1 MSEKPFRRVAAAKVA
16 EPELGDK
23 VHRATVRT
31 VEKRAHLVAEIPD
44 WESLRRRAR
53 ELRLDALDRR
63 EKLLDRLVRRLEERG
78 ASVTVAHSSEEACV
92 AIVRLA
98 RHTGG
103 EVIKSKSMASEEIG
117 LNAALEAA
125 GVTVTE
131 TDLGEWIVQQARQ
144 APSHITAPAIHL
156 SVEDVARIF
165 HERAGIPLPDWI
177 PPHPSPPPATSY
189 RPPATPEPVR
199 QSLARDLSLAAR
211 GILRERFLAARTGI
225 TGANFLVAESGTV
238 VLLEN
243 EGNIRLT
250 TCLPRRHIVLAG
262 VEKLVARDEDL
273 AVLLRLLPVSAT
285 AQRQSCYVSLLA
297 DRHPDLH
304 VVLLD
309 RGRTALAADRE
320 QRDLLTCIRCGACLN
335 VCPVYRC
342 VGGHAYGGAYAGP
355 IGALLLPHF
364 DGLERHPDLPFASSL
379 CGACSETCP
388 VGIPLHERLLELR
401 ARLVERGFAR
411 DLGWTMRRAASAM
424 RSPSRIAR
432 ALSLYRLVR
441 PLVGGLPVARRW
453 TAGRA
458 LPRPARET
466 FRQWWARRTD
476 RGRSQFSVLGQQP
489 EPAGTLNRNP
499 ESAAAQPRAE
509 ARGSVPEVPRGS
521 ETENRELKT
530 ENRVRRIAQNPID
543 AFASR
548 FADLGP
554 AGETA
559 FHHVA
564 TAAEATAIAGELLR
578 GAERRSVIVEGEEP
592 ERREYAF
599 GVTGAAALI
608 ADTGGVVLDLRRR
621 DLAVPSL
628 LVDTHVVVAHP
639 SRLVADLPAF
649 FRMRAEKRV
658 RGDWYDVQVLVT
670 GPSRTADIEKTL
682 VIPAHG
688 PRRMVV
694 ILCDEPLQPGNLV
707 PWTDSG

>member
-1 MSEKPFRRVAAAKVA
+1 MSESSFRRIAAAKVA
-16 EPELGDK
+16 DPELGDK
-23 VHRATVRT
+23 VHRATTRT

-53 ELRLDALDRR
+53 EIRLDALDRR

-78 ASVTVAHSSEEACV
+78 ASVTLAHSSEEACA

-98 RHTGG
+98 RQVGG

-156 SVEDVARIF
+156 SVEDIARIF
-165 HERAGIPLPDWI
+165 QKRAGIPLPDWI
-177 PPHPSPPPATSY
+177 PAAPSPTADR
-189 RPPATPEPVR
+189 RPPTAESVR

-211 GILRERFLAARTGI
+211 GILRERFLHANTGI
-225 TGANFLVAESGTV
+225 TGANFLVAESGTI

-364 DGLERHPDLPFASSL
+364 DGPARHPDLPFASSL

-388 VGIPLHERLLELR
+388 VGIPLHERLLEQR
-401 ARLVERGFAR
+401 ARLVAAGLAR
-411 DLGWTMRRAASAM
+411 DLGWTMRRATAAM
-424 RSPSRIAR
+424 RKPSRLRR

-441 PLVGGLPVARRW
+441 PLVGGFPVARRW

-466 FRQWWARRTD
+466 FRQWWASRGARSTSYVLRSTPDAEGMPPVDGPASGHEADRRT
-476 RGRSQFSVLGQQP
+476 
-489 EPAGTLNRNP
+489 
-499 ESAAAQPRAE
+499 AATVD
-509 ARGSVPEVPRGS
+509 GSGS
-521 ETENRELKT
+521 GERRTKYVERRTTENPLDLFSR
-530 ENRVRRIAQNPID
+530 
-543 AFASR
+543 R
-548 FADLGP
+548 FAELGP
-554 AGETA
+554 DGETA

-564 TAAEATAIAGELLR
+564 TAAEAAAVAGEVLR
-578 GAERRSVIVEGEEP
+578 GTERRSVIVEGEEP

-621 DLAVPSL
+621 DFAIPSL

-649 FRMRAEKRV
+649 FRLRAEKRV

-694 ILCDEPLQPGNLV
+694 ILCDEPVEPARLLP
-707 PWTDSG
+707 